1 MKNRIIVWFM
11 RRLSPSDRLVLT
23 HEPFIRVLPLRLW
36 LPWLGMQI
44 AKRHVEGG
52 D

>member
-1 MKNRIIVWFM
+1 MKDRIIVWFM

-23 HEPFIRVLPLRLW
+23 HEPFVRVLPFRLW
-36 LPWLGMQI
+36 LPWIGIQI
-44 AKRHVEGG
+44 AKRYAVGS